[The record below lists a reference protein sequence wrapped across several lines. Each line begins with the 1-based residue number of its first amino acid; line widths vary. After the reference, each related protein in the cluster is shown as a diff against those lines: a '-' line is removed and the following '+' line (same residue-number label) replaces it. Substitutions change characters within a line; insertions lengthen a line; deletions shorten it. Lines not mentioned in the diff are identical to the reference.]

1 MKNNTALLF
10 RFSVFRA
17 MQKSQCGVVLLVAMI
32 MVLVIAVVGLAA
44 IRGSG
49 LQEMMAGNMRDRNL
63 AFQAAEA
70 GLRNAENTIRQELAL
85 ADLPSFDGNGH
96 FNDLNKAGGDREP
109 PSLWNDD
116 VWKANGSSV
125 LTAMSLDLASGE
137 QPRYVMEKLV
147 VPVTLAA
154 AADGSAIDV
163 ASLDTFEE
171 PEFYRISSRGTGGTV
186 NANVTLQSVYKR

>member
-1 MKNNTALLF
+1 MRNNSVYDF
-10 RFSVFRA
+10 RFSMHLA
-17 MQKSQCGVVLLVAMI
+17 LKNSQGGVVLLVAMI

-49 LQEMMAGNMRDRNL
+49 LQEMMAGNLRDRNL

-70 GLRNAENTIRQELAL
+70 GLRSAENTIRSDIAL
-85 ADLPSFDGNGH
+85 SELPSFDGNGH
-96 FNDLNKAGGDREP
+96 FDDLNKTGGDREP
-109 PSLWNDD
+109 PSLWSDD
-116 VWKANGSSV
+116 VWKANGSAV
-125 LTAMSLDLASGE
+125 LTAMSLELASGE

-154 AADGSAIDV
+154 AADGSAIDI

>member
-1 MKNNTALLF
+1 MKKNTALLF
-10 RFSVFRA
+10 RFPAFHS
-17 MQKSQCGVVLLVAMI
+17 MQNSQRGVVLLVAMI

-70 GLRNAENTIRQELAL
+70 GLRSAENTIRSEIAPS
-85 ADLPSFDGNGH
+85 ALPSFDGNGH
-96 FNDLNKAGGDREP
+96 FDDLNKADGDRQP
-109 PSLWNDD
+109 PSLWSDD
-116 VWKANGSSV
+116 VWKANGNAV
-125 LTAMSLDLASGE
+125 LTAMSLELASGE

-147 VPVTLAA
+147 IPVTLAA
-154 AADGSAIDV
+154 AADGSAIDI